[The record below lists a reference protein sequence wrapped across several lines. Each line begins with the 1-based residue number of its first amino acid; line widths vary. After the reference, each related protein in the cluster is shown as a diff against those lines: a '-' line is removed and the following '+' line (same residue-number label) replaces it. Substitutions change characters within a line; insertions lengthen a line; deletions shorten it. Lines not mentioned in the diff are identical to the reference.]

1 MGVATDHLGRDV
13 IENPTDSKEVFL
25 FGDPGKKQDHEKK
38 IAQFFPE
45 RRR

>member
-13 IENPTDSKEVFL
+13 DREPHDSKEVFL
-25 FGDPGKKQDHEKK
+25 FGDPGKEQDHEKK